1 MAERTAPVTLPAATI
16 LVVDDSPIN
25 LQVLV
30 RTLHGSGHRILAA
43 RDGASALEIARRT
56 RPELMLLDVMM
67 PELDGF
73 EVCRA
78 LKSHPDTEHTA
89 VIFLSARGEVSDKV
103 SGLQLGAVDYITK
116 PIQAEEVL
124 ARVAAHLTRQ
134 FLERELR
141 RSRDRLERELASA
154 ASMQRLILPAT
165 LPVHPSV
172 RFAAFYQTSRHA
184 GGDYYDILDLGDDRF
199 GIIVA
204 DVSGHGAR
212 AAIVMAMIRAVIHT
226 FPGTPDDPAAV
237 LHYLNRHFR
246 YLWETAMFATG
257 LYGVLDAR
265 RRTLRLACAG
275 HPAPLALRRDRRVEE
290 LPVDGVMALCWGEFA
305 HVPCTEHVLEPGDR
319 IVFYTDGI
327 TDRMSADGTLYDVER
342 LISALASE
350 GSSLPG
356 AIAERIV
363 VDLDDF
369 AGGHEPDDDQ
379 TLVVVGI
386 D

>member
-1 MAERTAPVTLPAATI
+1 MTIPAATAATI
-16 LVVDDSPIN
+16 LVVDDSPVN

-30 RTLHGSGHRILAA
+30 RTLHGTGHRILAA
-43 RDGASALEIARRT
+43 RDGASALEIARRA

-78 LKSHPDTEHTA
+78 IKSHPDTEDTV
-89 VIFLSARGEVSDKV
+89 VIFLSARGEVADKV

-165 LPVHPSV
+165 LPVHASA

-184 GGDYYDILDLGDDRF
+184 GGDYYDILDLGGDRF

-226 FPGTPDDPAAV
+226 FPGIPDDPAAV
-237 LHYLNRHFR
+237 LQYLNRHFR

-257 LYGVLDAR
+257 LYGVLDVG

-275 HPAPLALRRDRRVEE
+275 HPAPLRVHRDGRVEE
-290 LPVDGVMALCWGEFA
+290 LPIDGVMALLWDEFGS
-305 HVPCTEHVLEPGDR
+305 VPCSEHALEAGDR

-327 TDRMSADGTLYDVER
+327 TDRLSTDGTLFDLER
-342 LISALASE
+342 LM
-350 GSSLPG
+350 SSLAHEGARLPG
-356 AIAERIV
+356 SIVERIV
-363 VDLDDF
+363 LDLDTF

-379 TLVVVGI
+379 TLLVVGV